1 MVASASPRHD
11 PGRRA
16 LLRGRVRA
24 ERPLRPPWAL
34 DEAAFV
40 EACTGCSACVS
51 ACPESVLSLAA
62 GRLPVF
68 DPALG
73 ECTFCNRCADA
84 CADAAFGPVAG
95 RPWALRALVGDHCL
109 ARNGV
114 VCSSCRDAC
123 GEAAIRFPLT
133 TAIPAPW
140 VAADRCTGCG
150 ACVTG
155 CPSGAIALQTFPDEE
170 VMDV

>member
-1 MVASASPRHD
+1 MVASASQRHD

-16 LLRGRVRA
+16 LLRGRVRG

-40 EACTGCSACVS
+40 DACTGCGACVA
-51 ACPESVLSLAA
+51 ACPESVLSLGA

-68 DPALG
+68 DPAHG
-73 ECTFCNRCADA
+73 ECTFCTRCADA
-84 CADAAFGPVAG
+84 CGDAAFRPVSE
-95 RPWALRALVGDHCL
+95 RPWTLQALVSEHCL

-133 TAIPAPW
+133 TAIPAPL

-150 ACVTG
+150 ACVAG
-155 CPSGAIALQTFPDEE
+155 CPSSAITLQSLMNPEMADG
-170 VMDV
+170 